1 MKMNSVNQHPP
12 ILLLLDGSAAGDASS
27 IKQWFENSRYLTW
40 EATDIFDAIEEIS
53 DFTVQNRPDVVLI
66 ESNSRYKDMLFIRT
80 LVESLPGD
88 AHMPVIDFP
97 EFGHSA
103 DGDGTLEKCLARL
116 DIRLDQLIPTQS
128 AVAH

>member
-1 MKMNSVNQHPP
+1 MTSVNQHPP
-12 ILLLLDGSAAGDASS
+12 ILLLIDGSTAGDTNS
-27 IKQWFENSRYLTW
+27 IKLWFENSRYLTW

-66 ESNSRYKDMLFIRT
+66 ETSPRYKDTLFIRT
-80 LVESLPGD
+80 IVESLPGD

-103 DGDGTLEKCLARL
+103 DGDATLEKSLARL

>member
-1 MKMNSVNQHPP
+1 MTSINQHPP
-12 ILLLLDGSAAGDASS
+12 ILLLIDGSIAGDAIS

-40 EATDIFDAIEEIS
+40 EASDIFDAIEEIS

-66 ESNSRYKDMLFIRT
+66 ETNSRYKDTVFIRT

-103 DGDGTLEKCLARL
+103 DGDPTLETSLERL
-116 DIRLDQLIPTQS
+116 NIRLDQLIPAQS

>member
-1 MKMNSVNQHPP
+1 MTSVNQHPP
-12 ILLLLDGSAAGDASS
+12 ILLLLDGSTAGDTSS
-27 IKQWFENSRYLTW
+27 IKLWFENSRYLTW
-40 EATDIFDAIEEIS
+40 EAADIFDAIEEIS

-66 ESNSRYKDMLFIRT
+66 ETSSRYKDTHFIRT

-103 DGDGTLEKCLARL
+103 DGDASLEKSLARL
-116 DIRLDQLIPTQS
+116 DSRLDQLIPSQS

>member
-1 MKMNSVNQHPP
+1 MSSINQHPP
-12 ILLLLDGSAAGDASS
+12 ILLLLDGSTEGHATS

-40 EATDIFDAIEEIS
+40 EAADIFDAIEEIS

-66 ESNSRYKDMLFIRT
+66 ETSSRNKDKHFIRT

-103 DGDGTLEKCLARL
+103 NGDTTLEKSLARL
-116 DIRLDQLIPTQS
+116 DIRLDQLIPMQS
-128 AVAH
+128 AAAH